1 MASVPEET
9 VSFLR
14 RRLPPVAAV
23 DPNRV
28 QRLIA
33 DLDSNVA
40 SVREAA
46 AKQLDELDDLA
57 VVQLR
62 AVPKSLSLEV
72 QRQVTRLVEKL
83 ERPKLTGQDARAVR
97 AVEVLEQV
105 ASPAARRLVEEWA
118 GGAAEA
124 RLTREADAARKRLAA
139 GPSGSEARP

>member
-23 DPNRV
+23 DPSRV
-28 QRLIA
+28 QRLVA

-46 AKQLDELDDLA
+46 VKQLDDLDELA

-62 AVPKSLSLEV
+62 AVPKTSSLEV
-72 QRQVTRLVEKL
+72 QRQVTRLLEKI
-83 ERPKLTGQDARAVR
+83 ERPKLTGQDARPLR
-97 AVEVLEQV
+97 AVEVLEPIG
-105 ASPAARRLVEEWA
+105 SPAARKLIEEWA

-139 GPSGSEARP
+139 GPRGEP